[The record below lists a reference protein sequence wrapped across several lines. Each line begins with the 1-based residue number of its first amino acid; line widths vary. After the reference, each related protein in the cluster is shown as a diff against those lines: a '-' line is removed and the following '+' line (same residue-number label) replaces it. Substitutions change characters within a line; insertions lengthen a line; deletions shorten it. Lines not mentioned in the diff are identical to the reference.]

1 MAEPKK
7 REIKQARKLKATP
20 GDRFSNVWFSVLI
33 LASITFVVYAR
44 SLSLDYTKLDD
55 SIFIVENAP
64 YNADAHNLIVSF
76 QRGLFNPTKDAYYRP
91 MFLVDFILESRL
103 FGTSPAGYHFSN
115 LIFHILSVILLFFFL
130 QRLKIPPANAFLLS
144 LIFAVHPVLTQAV
157 AWIPGRN
164 DMLLMIL
171 FFSSFILLFQYLDTG
186 SPWRLLWQGVLFL
199 AALFTKET
207 AIIIPVVIGGI
218 LLFYIKPG
226 WKKIALPAA
235 TWIGAVLIWLLVR
248 STATLEKNWIAPS
261 EMLRAGLERL
271 GVILQYLGKIFFP
284 VNLSVFPMAEDITLV
299 WGIVAL
305 AGLIAL
311 IVWSKSW
318 TKPLTWLGLAWF
330 LIFLVP
336 VLIVPKSL
344 NDQVFEHRLYI
355 PIIGILMMLSQA
367 FPFTGNVNPKL
378 KFGIVGAI
386 ALLFSIQSIVRS
398 GYFNDPVTF
407 WTHAVEGSPHSAYAK
422 ALLGTKIDDPAIR
435 EKWFREA
442 RAIDPELKNLNYYL
456 GKVLYDQNAIDSAD
470 FYLRKEVVHNQIP
483 DAWFLLARIA
493 FMREQFDSAAVYLE
507 KVIELNPNDS
517 QANHNLALLY
527 FQHGKPEKSKKII
540 ADMQARGMEVG
551 DLLQMVNGK

>member
-1 MAEPKK
+1 
-7 REIKQARKLKATP
+7 
-20 GDRFSNVWFSVLI
+20 
-33 LASITFVVYAR
+33 
-44 SLSLDYTKLDD
+44 
-55 SIFIVENAP
+55 
-64 YNADAHNLIVSF
+64 
-76 QRGLFNPTKDAYYRP
+76 
-91 MFLVDFILESRL
+91 
-103 FGTSPAGYHFSN
+103 
-115 LIFHILSVILLFFFL
+115 
-130 QRLKIPPANAFLLS
+130 
-144 LIFAVHPVLTQAV
+144 
-157 AWIPGRN
+157 
-164 DMLLMIL
+164 
-171 FFSSFILLFQYLDTG
+171 
-186 SPWRLLWQGVLFL
+186 
-199 AALFTKET
+199 
-207 AIIIPVVIGGI
+207 
-218 LLFYIKPG
+218 
-226 WKKIALPAA
+226 
-235 TWIGAVLIWLLVR
+235 
-248 STATLEKNWIAPS
+248 
-261 EMLRAGLERL
+261 MLRAGLERL